1 MLPIDTTGIN
11 NSQAN
16 IVLRWYRYWG
26 RIISN
31 GDRGAWSLM
40 WLPWKPRANCSD
52 GEAISHRKQNHL
64 MGCLLA
70 GRSNCWHLDFDRWT
84 RMRMYSLIYSN
95 GFPGHVFQLV
105 IWCGVDACG
114 GLGQPYTASIACDS
128 FLWPGKCRHTPP
140 GNMATQN
147 GCRWNQKSPW
157 LDLLKNVNRHRRR
170 RRHRHYHYC
179 IVCVELARPASSWLR
194 FVSQ

>member
-84 RMRMYSLIYSN
+84 RMRILWSTAMA
-95 GFPGHVFQLV
+95 FQ
-105 IWCGVDACG
+105 DM
-114 GLGQPYTASIACDS
+114 
-128 FLWPGKCRHTPP
+128 F
-140 GNMATQN
+140 
-147 GCRWNQKSPW
+147 
-157 LDLLKNVNRHRRR
+157 
-170 RRHRHYHYC
+170 
-179 IVCVELARPASSWLR
+179 SSWSYDAASMLVEVWGNHILQASHATVFCDQVNAVTLHQGTWPR
-194 FVSQ
+194 RTAADETKNLLG